1 MKPRRIDVLLK
12 VIILLGGLLAVPN
25 SWASSDRC
33 MINAGGTGMGGTGI
47 VAKGTGIG
55 GTGIIAEG
63 TGIGGTGI
71 TGATALA
78 GKVLFSS
85 GHIVAMNNGSSRI
98 LAKGDPVCVGDTIQS
113 AKAASAQLVMID
125 NEMIAV
131 RPETKLRIDS
141 YAYRG
146 KSDDNI
152 ALALLDGATRIISGK
167 IGKRLPQND
176 LIITPN
182 STIGIRGTDHEAT
195 VILPGQNAAYP
206 AGTYDKVN
214 SGMTFIKTEKGSIDI
229 QPNQVGFAAGQEE
242 LPKLL
247 PSIPAFYN
255 SPPVASFS
263 RGMETTDDKAGNGES
278 GMHQGMEKSF
288 EQPGENPEL
297 GKGIGSDSAPGE
309 SVHIPGAEI
318 QSLPESRQMPESQQI
333 PQPPSD
339 DLMRPE
345 IMTPP
350 GMPEIPGISTPEI
363 EH

>member
-1 MKPRRIDVLLK
+1 
-12 VIILLGGLLAVPN
+12 
-25 SWASSDRC
+25 
-33 MINAGGTGMGGTGI
+33 
-47 VAKGTGIG
+47 
-55 GTGIIAEG
+55 
-63 TGIGGTGI
+63 
-71 TGATALA
+71 
-78 GKVLFSS
+78 
-85 GHIVAMNNGSSRI
+85 
-98 LAKGDPVCVGDTIQS
+98 
-113 AKAASAQLVMID
+113 
-125 NEMIAV
+125 
-131 RPETKLRIDS
+131 
-141 YAYRG
+141 
-146 KSDDNI
+146 
-152 ALALLDGATRIISGK
+152 
-167 IGKRLPQND
+167 
-176 LIITPN
+176 
-182 STIGIRGTDHEAT
+182 
-195 VILPGQNAAYP
+195 
-206 AGTYDKVN
+206 
-214 SGMTFIKTEKGSIDI
+214 MTFIKTEKGSIDI